1 MVLIKCYIEGTT
13 EYFAKGGLSV
23 RKIVVSIRNGLMA
36 ESITR
41 ALRNCG
47 EFLPYQVSPEA
58 HTSISAQ
65 CESLGADI
73 LLMEVSYAPGT
84 TVEARLNE
92 IRQVHSSNP
101 GCKVVMLCDDNSAP
115 EIAHKV
121 TQFKK
126 DRLIDI
132 FFYTSV
138 TENYLMSTLT
148 SW

>member
-1 MVLIKCYIEGTT
+1 M
-13 EYFAKGGLSV
+13 
-23 RKIVVSIRNGLMA
+23 RKIVVSIRNGLLA

-47 EFLPYQVSPEA
+47 EFLPYQVSPE
-58 HTSISAQ
+58 TNTNISAQ
-65 CESLGADI
+65 CKALGADF

-84 TVEARLNE
+84 TAETRLNE
-92 IRQVHSSNP
+92 IRQLRSSNP
-101 GCKVVMLCDDNSAP
+101 GCKIVMLCDDNSAP

-126 DRLIDI
+126 DRLIDN

-148 SW
+148 SL

>member
-1 MVLIKCYIEGTT
+1 
-13 EYFAKGGLSV
+13 
-23 RKIVVSIRNGLMA
+23 MA

-47 EFLPYQVSPEA
+47 EFLPYPVSPEA

-65 CESLGADI
+65 CKSLGADI

-84 TVEARLNE
+84 TAEARLNE
-92 IRQVHSSNP
+92 IRQVRSSNP
-101 GCKVVMLCDDNSAP
+101 GCKVAILCDDNSAP

-148 SW
+148 SL